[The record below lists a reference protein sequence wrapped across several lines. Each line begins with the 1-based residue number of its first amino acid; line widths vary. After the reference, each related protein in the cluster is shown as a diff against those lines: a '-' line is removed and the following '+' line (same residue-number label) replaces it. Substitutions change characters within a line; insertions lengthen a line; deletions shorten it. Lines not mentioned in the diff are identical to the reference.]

1 MQVPIHSIPTVTI
14 SAPQLAGG
22 VQATA
27 TAKTNGDTIISI
39 TMTNKGSGYTQN
51 PTITITGSG
60 TGIKVIT
67 RLVNNTTRSFD
78 TTIKFDRITYST
90 SIKDWASNTSYNL
103 NDIVAYQNTTSLT
116 QEVYKVTNA
125 FTSGTTFSTEDSNG
139 TTVME
144 VHKDEDFTNTAD
156 RIGAYYYPTSGMI
169 GDDLELLQKGTGY
182 LGNKVLGPWI

>member
-1 MQVPIHSIPTVTI
+1 M
-14 SAPQLAGG
+14 
-22 VQATA
+22 
-27 TAKTNGDTIISI
+27 
-39 TMTNKGSGYTQN
+39 
-51 PTITITGSG
+51 
-60 TGIKVIT
+60 
-67 RLVNNTTRSFD
+67 
-78 TTIKFDRITYST
+78 
-90 SIKDWASNTSYNL
+90 

-182 LGNKVLGPWI
+182 LGNKVLGPGFDQNPGFDSSNFDNVAFDAI

>member
-1 MQVPIHSIPTVTI
+1 MTRQNGPKDLISPWGDNYGYRLDSISIVNAGSGYIPDPTVTI

-60 TGIKVIT
+60 TGIKVSP

-125 FTSGTTFSTEDSNG
+125 FTSGTTSALKIA
-139 TTVME
+139 M
-144 VHKDEDFTNTAD
+144 A
-156 RIGAYYYPTSGMI
+156 
-169 GDDLELLQKGTGY
+169 LQ
-182 LGNKVLGPWI
+182 